1 MRLIDAD
8 ALRDALQYE
17 IDKAIPPFDDIVGAI
32 RCGVRLSRNIAEDQP
47 TVYAVPVVRCEDCK
61 FVGTDATCCLV
72 CNREGMGLRPFHV
85 YHDDFCSYAE
95 RKEE

>member
-8 ALRDALQYE
+8 ALMKDIEQHHLSEGMFQHWVE
-17 IDKAIPPFDDIVGAI
+17 VQLTID
-32 RCGVRLSRNIAEDQP
+32 
-47 TVYAVPVVRCEDCK
+47 AVPVVRCEDCK
-61 FVGTDATCCLV
+61 FVGTDVTCCLV

-95 RKEE
+95 RRNNEAD